1 MKRAIS
7 LLLMLTIFISSNVI
21 ASASSNSKIKFH
33 KKYGYS
39 YVVLKDGNVLIENYY
54 GKKSNLVIPEQIDGH
69 TVVKIGWDDNDD
81 IIIQEEFDDEPSMFC
96 FYGNNR
102 IKVLTIPDTV
112 KEIASGTFQRCK
124 KLEKVVLGKGIKTIE
139 DAVFADCKNLK
150 KIRIP
155 SSVTEIGSYAFR
167 NSNLKKFTI
176 GKNIN
181 YISVDT
187 HYVFGNSPIKEIKV
201 SKQNKKYCSKKGV
214 LYNKNKTSLLYYP
227 VKKKKSSFVIPKSVK
242 SINDYAFNKQKNLKK
257 ITISNKVRIIGDSA
271 FSDIKKLTKV
281 KFKTKGN
288 LNIEEYAFWNCKALK
303 SVKIPQKAKIKK
315 EAFGFISKR
324 NKSVRMKGFT
334 IKGYKGTAAEKY
346 AKKNK
351 FKFVALK

>member
-1 MKRAIS
+1 MK
-7 LLLMLTIFISSNVI
+7 LL
-21 ASASSNSKIKFH
+21 
-33 KKYGYS
+33 
-39 YVVLKDGNVLIENYY
+39 
-54 GKKSNLVIPEQIDGH
+54 
-69 TVVKIGWDDNDD
+69 
-81 IIIQEEFDDEPSMFC
+81 
-96 FYGNNR
+96 
-102 IKVLTIPDTV
+102 
-112 KEIASGTFQRCK
+112 
-124 KLEKVVLGKGIKTIE
+124 
-139 DAVFADCKNLK
+139 
-150 KIRIP
+150 
-155 SSVTEIGSYAFR
+155 
-167 NSNLKKFTI
+167 
-176 GKNIN
+176 
-181 YISVDT
+181 
-187 HYVFGNSPIKEIKV
+187 
-201 SKQNKKYCSKKGV
+201 
-214 LYNKNKTSLLYYP
+214 
-227 VKKKKSSFVIPKSVK
+227 
-242 SINDYAFNKQKNLKK
+242 NLKK

>member
-150 KIRIP
+150 KID
-155 SSVTEIGSYAFR
+155 AD
-167 NSNLKKFTI
+167 SN
-176 GKNIN
+176 NI
-181 YISVDT
+181 
-187 HYVFGNSPIKEIKV
+187 
-201 SKQNKKYCSKKGV
+201 
-214 LYNKNKTSLLYYP
+214 TSLD
-227 VKKKKSSFVIPKSVK
+227 
-242 SINDYAFNKQKNLKK
+242 SIQD
-257 ITISNKVRIIGDSA
+257 
-271 FSDIKKLTKV
+271 LTKV
-281 KFKTKGN
+281 QEFCFSKNNSKN
-288 LNIEEYAFWNCKALK
+288 LFLTSAAGITR
-303 SVKIPQKAKIKK
+303 S
-315 EAFGFISKR
+315 
-324 NKSVRMKGFT
+324 FT
-334 IKGYKGTAAEKY
+334 ICNFFRETCFWICSACTLIYNTH
-346 AKKNK
+346 N
-351 FKFVALK
+351 